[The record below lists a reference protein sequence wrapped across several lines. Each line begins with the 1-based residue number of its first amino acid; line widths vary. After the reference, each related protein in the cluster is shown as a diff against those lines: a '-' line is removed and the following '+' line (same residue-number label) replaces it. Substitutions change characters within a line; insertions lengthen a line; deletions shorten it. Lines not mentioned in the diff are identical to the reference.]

1 MQVLLLL
8 WGLFSTALAGNK
20 FEDKGNGCPEHW
32 TDGSLVNMGCLLF
45 NSSATYSWTEAS
57 FFCQDPKGGN
67 SSLVEIETQQQMDY
81 LLLMLNLLSDHEDP
95 RTWWTSGT
103 DLGREG
109 NWYWSNSLQP
119 VEEFIWHNATG
130 EPDQGLSANCLS
142 LYSTLDYEGAT
153 QPCSKLYSPICQK
166 K

>member
-1 MQVLLLL
+1 MLLLL
-8 WGLFSTALAGNK
+8 FLGLLSTSVAGNK
-20 FEDKGNGCPEHW
+20 FEDKGNTCPEHW

-57 FFCQDPKGGN
+57 FYCQDPKGGN
-67 SSLVEIETQQQMDY
+67 GSLVEIETQQQMDY

-109 NWYWSNSLQP
+109 HWHWSNSLQP
-119 VEEFIWHNATG
+119 VGEFVWHST
-130 EPDQGLSANCLS
+130 EPNSGLISNCLCS
-142 LYSTLDYEGAT
+142 WANFGHEGASE
-153 QPCSKLYSPICQK
+153 PCSRAYYPICQK